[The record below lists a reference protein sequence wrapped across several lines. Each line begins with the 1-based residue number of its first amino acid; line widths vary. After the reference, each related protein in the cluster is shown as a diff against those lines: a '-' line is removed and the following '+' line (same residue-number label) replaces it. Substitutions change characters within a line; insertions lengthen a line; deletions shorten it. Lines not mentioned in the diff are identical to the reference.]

1 MKKIKLKKNKKE
13 KSNKWLSRHLNDIYY
28 QEAKRKGGSL
38 ITALDELYI
47 NGKVYSVKEK
57 TISVP

>member
-28 QEAKRKGGSL
+28 QEAKKKGIVHDQHL
-38 ITALDELYI
+38 
-47 NGKVYSVKEK
+47 NFCK
-57 TISVP
+57 